1 MEVQFGE
8 VTSCMV
14 GSEMEGEGETC
25 MSGSVEGGGDTTSSP
40 GRKEG
45 ADEEV
50 ERHESSGQEE
60 IEVKMRGEDE
70 TFSEGDIVIV
80 ERDGG

>member
-14 GSEMEGEGETC
+14 ASEKEGEGETL
-25 MSGSVEGGGDTTSSP
+25 MSGSVEGGGDTTSSS
-40 GRKEG
+40 GRKEQ

-50 ERHESSGQEE
+50 EKHESSGQEE
-60 IEVKMRGEDE
+60 IEVKMRGEEE
-70 TFSEGDIVIV
+70 TFSEGDVVIV

>member
-1 MEVQFGE
+1 
-8 VTSCMV
+8 
-14 GSEMEGEGETC
+14 MEGEGETC
-25 MSGSVEGGGDTTSSP
+25 MSRSVEGGWDTTSSP

-60 IEVKMRGEDE
+60 IEDKMRGEEE
-70 TFSEGDIVIV
+70 TFSEGDVVIV

>member
-8 VTSCMV
+8 VTSWMV
-14 GSEMEGEGETC
+14 ASEMGGEGETL
-25 MSGSVEGGGDTTSSP
+25 MSGSVEGGGDTSSSS
-40 GRKEG
+40 GRKEE

-60 IEVKMRGEDE
+60 IEVKMRGEE
-70 TFSEGDIVIV
+70 VTFSEGDVVIV
-80 ERDGG
+80 ERDRG